1 MIKNTKASLNFSTNA
16 QNSFQHWMR
25 QRVTAIL
32 MLPSFILV
40 IYWFQ
45 GTLSNV
51 TFDAYNLTSLFAMI
65 STMWNERTF
74 FVQLYL
80 IIFFFILIVHI
91 GEGIDS
97 IIQDYVHNENTK
109 TLSSIFLRCVQILL
123 VKHVYLLLFI

>member
-51 TFDAYNLTSLFAMI
+51 TFDAYNLTSLSLWSVLCETSGLF
-65 STMWNERTF
+65 
-74 FVQLYL
+74 LYNY
-80 IIFFFILIVHI
+80 I
-91 GEGIDS
+91 
-97 IIQDYVHNENTK
+97 
-109 TLSSIFLRCVQILL
+109 
-123 VKHVYLLLFI
+123 